1 MEQILSG
8 FDIISEEIITM
19 DTQFFLVNVLDP
31 QYYEDCHI
39 RGSINILL
47 DNVEEWAANLDKDS
61 RIVVYCASYLC
72 PMALTAYMKL
82 NAMGF
87 SNLSVYEG
95 GMNEWYH
102 MNLPVEG
109 PCRQPYLVDMVQQHP
124 TKDSVGMEQQLAM
137 APSHIQKISTEELKK
152 MIANSS
158 L

>member
-1 MEQILSG
+1 
-8 FDIISEEIITM
+8 M
-19 DTQFFLVNVLDP
+19 DTSFFLVNVLDP

-39 RGSINILL
+39 RGSINVPLENI
-47 DNVEEWAANLDKDS
+47 EAWAKELDKSS

-72 PMALTAYMKL
+72 PMSRTAWMKL
-82 NAMGF
+82 NDMGF
-87 SNLSVYEG
+87 TNVWAYEG

-109 PCRQPYLVDMVQQHP
+109 PCRQPYLVDMVQEP
-124 TKDSVGMEQQLAM
+124 TKGSIGAEQQEAN
-137 APSHIQKISTEELKK
+137 AHSTIQKIGTEELKK